1 MIALVL
7 GTLFGCGLLLI
18 GLGLRRPRPSLA
30 ATLAALHR
38 PTPHPGATTIG
49 EPQDAGGW
57 AARWGRRGVPLLRAA
72 GLPTASLR
80 ADLNVAG
87 IGVDRNLAE
96 KATCAAVGLLAAPTV
111 LWLADTAAGIG
122 LGWWLPTWLALG
134 CGGVMFW
141 APDLSV
147 RAEAA
152 RRRAD
157 MRHTLAVF
165 LDLVVIALAGGAGV
179 QQALA
184 DAAAAPQGWA
194 ASRIRRA
201 LATAQ
206 LARTSVWDEL
216 ARLGEQT
223 GVPELAELAATVG
236 LAGAEGAKIRSSL
249 QTKAAAMRGRRLAEA
264 DGAAQAATERMSLPV
279 VLLFAAFLL
288 FIGYPAMAHVL
299 TGL

>member
-7 GTLFGCGLLLI
+7 GAAFGGGLLALAY
-18 GLGLRRPRPSLA
+18 GLHPPRPSLVA
-30 ATLAALHR
+30 ALAALHR
-38 PTPHPGATTIG
+38 PVGRVAAQDPVTEG
-49 EPQDAGGW
+49 EGGW
-57 AARWGRRGVPLLRAA
+57 AARWGRRGVPLLRAL

-80 ADLNVAG
+80 ADLEVV
-87 IGVDRNLAE
+87 GVDIERHLAE
-96 KATCAAVGLLAAPTV
+96 KTAAAAVGLIAPPGLFALASMAV
-111 LWLADTAAGIG
+111 GGG
-122 LGWWLPTWLALG
+122 LGWWLPAWAALLTAG
-134 CGGVMFW
+134 ALFL

-147 RAEAA
+147 REKASK
-152 RRRAD
+152 RRAE

-194 ASRIRRA
+194 AAQLRRA

-206 LARTSVWDEL
+206 MARTSVWDEL
-216 ARLGEQT
+216 GALGEQT
-223 GVPELAELAATVG
+223 GVRELSELAATVG
-236 LAGAEGAKIRSSL
+236 LAGSEGARIRTSL
-249 QTKAAAMRGRRLAEA
+249 EAKAAAMRGRRLAEA
-264 DGAAQAATERMSLPV
+264 DGAAQSATERMALPV
-279 VLLFAAFLL
+279 VLKFAAFLV